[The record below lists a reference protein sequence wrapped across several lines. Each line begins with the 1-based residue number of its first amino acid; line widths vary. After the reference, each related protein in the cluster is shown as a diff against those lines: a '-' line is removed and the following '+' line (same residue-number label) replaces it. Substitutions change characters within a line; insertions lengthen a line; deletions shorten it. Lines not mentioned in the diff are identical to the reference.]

1 MISNVDIDKSTYADG
16 YEKFEAGTPP
26 IAPVIGLSASLDFM
40 NETNPN
46 KIYEHEM
53 ELHDYA
59 FEKLNKFNNINIY
72 GKSKNKGA
80 IISFNFTN
88 LHNSDIGSML
98 DKKNIAIRSGHHCC
112 QPLMKYFNIKG
123 TSRVSFGIYNTKD
136 DVDHLTDSLDEII
149 KILT

>member
-1 MISNVDIDKSTYADG
+1 
-16 YEKFEAGTPP
+16 
-26 IAPVIGLSASLDFM
+26 
-40 NETNPN
+40 
-46 KIYEHEM
+46 M